1 MYQDIKQIVMND
13 IRTFTIDEF
22 NKQMQQPTLH
32 PEVAVID
39 PARLEDDGTLCFTG
53 NFYAIRFVQTRCGEA
68 RYGRKCADFQ
78 YGTLVFTKP
87 GDIVRVCREDA
98 VDGSISGIL
107 FHPELFSTK
116 SLVFKKTDYTFFDY
130 RENEALHLSL
140 QEKRIVQDR
149 LEHIHEELR
158 RDIDRHSLRL
168 VSAGLELLLDYCVR
182 FYERQFACRTD
193 IDTEYMEKLDKTL
206 ARYFSIDGLKS
217 VEGGIIKIESALSS
231 LSPAYLNDFVRAE
244 TGKTLAEYV
253 RIKMMEYIKKRVCKE
268 GFPLEQVA
276 DRTSTRLFV
285 VADPDADI
293 LYESATVRGDSI
305 VCILPETAPA
315 FYLEYLQKKGISYLF
330 AGSKGDDLRTAMHT
344 LAETFGVES
353 LSLQGGGIIDGA
365 FLQAGLIDELSLVIY
380 PGIDGSAGSTS
391 IFHYIG
397 KGNPSQGQSLELL
410 SVKEMEDGVV
420 WLRYKFHK
428 NS

>member
-1 MYQDIKQIVMND
+1 MK
-13 IRTFTIDEF
+13 
-22 NKQMQQPTLH
+22 
-32 PEVAVID
+32 
-39 PARLEDDGTLCFTG
+39 
-53 NFYAIRFVQTRCGEA
+53 AI
-68 RYGRKCADFQ
+68 
-78 YGTLVFTKP
+78 
-87 GDIVRVCREDA
+87 
-98 VDGSISGIL
+98 S
-107 FHPELFSTK
+107 
-116 SLVFKKTDYTFFDY
+116 
-130 RENEALHLSL
+130 
-140 QEKRIVQDR
+140 
-149 LEHIHEELR
+149 
-158 RDIDRHSLRL
+158 
-168 VSAGLELLLDYCVR
+168 
-182 FYERQFACRTD
+182 
-193 IDTEYMEKLDKTL
+193 
-206 ARYFSIDGLKS
+206 
-217 VEGGIIKIESALSS
+217 
-231 LSPAYLNDFVRAE
+231 
-244 TGKTLAEYV
+244 
-253 RIKMMEYIKKRVCKE
+253 
-268 GFPLEQVA
+268 
-276 DRTSTRLFV
+276 RTSTRLFV